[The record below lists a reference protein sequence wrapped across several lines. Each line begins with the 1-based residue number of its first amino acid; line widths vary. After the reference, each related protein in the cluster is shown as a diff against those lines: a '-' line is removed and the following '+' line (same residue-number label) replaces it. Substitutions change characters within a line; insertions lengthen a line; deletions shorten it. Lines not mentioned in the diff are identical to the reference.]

1 MKLLIVLFLTIGILA
16 GCAMKYEPYQN
27 APGEHYS
34 YSFPKME
41 HDPLGE

>member
-1 MKLLIVLFLTIGILA
+1 MKKLIVLLATLIMA
-16 GCAMKYEPYQN
+16 GCAMKYEQYQN

-41 HDPLGE
+41 HDPLGR